1 MHQCME
7 YTDTEILCPQMDLKL
22 KFYYKIIYFLD
33 LKKFGPSQIC
43 PQMPP
48 KVILSVNK
56 CCGFAEKKF
65 ALEKLNI
72 HLGAKNRVFTTFLK
86 NYKLVPKFKLWIAA
100 K

>member
-1 MHQCME
+1 MANRLFSGRSKQAK
-7 YTDTEILCPQMDLKL
+7 CPLHLMYFIK
-22 KFYYKIIYFLD
+22 KYFLD
-33 LKKFGPSQIC
+33 LKKFGPSPIC

-48 KVILSVNK
+48 EVNLSVNK

-86 NYKLVPKFKLWIAA
+86 NYKLVPKFELWIAA

>member
-1 MHQCME
+1 MSLQCEALYLRFEFFVM
-7 YTDTEILCPQMDLKL
+7 T
-22 KFYYKIIYFLD
+22 YFLD

-48 KVILSVNK
+48 EFNLSVNK

-86 NYKLVPKFKLWIAA
+86 NYKLVPKFELLIAA

>member
-1 MHQCME
+1 MGCVVHSNLMVSTV
-7 YTDTEILCPQMDLKL
+7 Y
-22 KFYYKIIYFLD
+22 IYFLD

-48 KVILSVNK
+48 EVNLSVNK